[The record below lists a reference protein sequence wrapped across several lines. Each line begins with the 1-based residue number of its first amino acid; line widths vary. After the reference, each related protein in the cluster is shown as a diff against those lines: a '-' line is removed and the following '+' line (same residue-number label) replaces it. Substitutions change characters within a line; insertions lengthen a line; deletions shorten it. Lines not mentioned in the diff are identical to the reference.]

1 MANTPPPQESAPEK
15 NASRH
20 LRITRPSPWVVRFR
34 HLIAPGA
41 AVLDL
46 AAGGGR
52 HGRLLREHGADVTFI
67 DRDTT
72 ALADLIGQP
81 RARVIEAD
89 LEGGPAPFGPEGAL
103 AGLRFDAAV
112 VVNYLYRPLLP
123 DLIEA
128 LAPGGVLL
136 YETFARGNEAY
147 SRPRNPD
154 HLLKSGELLAAVA
167 GRMQVIGYEHG
178 IIEAA
183 DVPGVKQRLCAIKDL
198 DALEREDGDPAA
210 HPLAP

>member
-1 MANTPPPQESAPEK
+1 MAKTPPPQNPALDK
-15 NASRH
+15 DASRH
-20 LRITRPSPWVVRFR
+20 LRITQPSPWIARFR

-41 AVLDL
+41 TVLDL
-46 AAGGGR
+46 AAGCGR

-72 ALADLIGQP
+72 PLADLIGQT

-89 LEGGPAPFGPEGAL
+89 LEDGPAPFGPEGPL

-123 DLIEA
+123 GLIET

-198 DALEREDGDPAA
+198 DGSERDDGDPAA